1 MPGHGKGKG
10 LAFMSPPYSIGAKLG
25 VPGAMPVQKGPRD
38 RNIIPLIFILR
49 CFVGLFFPLYQLS
62 TYLYETIEDME
73 QDKST
78 LASFPDPFSVF
89 QIYMA
94 LLGQNMQN

>member
-1 MPGHGKGKG
+1 
-10 LAFMSPPYSIGAKLG
+10 
-25 VPGAMPVQKGPRD
+25 
-38 RNIIPLIFILR
+38 LR

>member
-1 MPGHGKGKG
+1 
-10 LAFMSPPYSIGAKLG
+10 
-25 VPGAMPVQKGPRD
+25 
-38 RNIIPLIFILR
+38 LR

-78 LASFPDPFSVF
+78 LAD
-89 QIYMA
+89 
-94 LLGQNMQN
+94 